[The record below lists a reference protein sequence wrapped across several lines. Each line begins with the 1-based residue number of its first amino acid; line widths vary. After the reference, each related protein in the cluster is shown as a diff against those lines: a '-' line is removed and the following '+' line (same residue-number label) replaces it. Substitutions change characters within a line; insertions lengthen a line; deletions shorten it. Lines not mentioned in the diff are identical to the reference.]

1 MKEELENG
9 IWIGRI
15 WEEIYGKKIMN
26 SKNLEEAV
34 KSLKE
39 VENMR
44 TRIEIAYLK
53 EMIVWRSGR
62 HKLDKEE

>member
-1 MKEELENG
+1 M
-9 IWIGRI
+9 IGYI
-15 WEEIYGKKIMN
+15 D

-34 KSLKE
+34 KSLKG

-53 EMIVWRSGR
+53 EMIEWRCDR
-62 HKLDKEE
+62 QKLDKEA